1 MGFTVMNKRISY
13 SLVVTL
19 LIKAATYTPIVFSLM
34 LSFTKVE
41 NEEQTLEREER
52 AIENEEESLL
62 GNMTHTFTC
71 AACVC
76 PVC

>member
-19 LIKAATYTPIVFSLM
+19 FLKVATYTPVVFYLM

-41 NEEQTLEREER
+41 NEEQTIKQQEQ
-52 AIENEEESLL
+52 AIENEEVSLH

-71 AACVC
+71 APCVC

>member
-41 NEEQTLEREER
+41 SRRSSRRSKRSRTRRR
-52 AIENEEESLL
+52 ACSA
-62 GNMTHTFTC
+62 T
-71 AACVC
+71 
-76 PVC
+76 

>member
-41 NEEQTLEREER
+41 NEEQTLAQEEQ
-52 AIENEEESLL
+52 AIETEEESLL

>member
-41 NEEQTLEREER
+41 SRRSSRRQ

-62 GNMTHTFTC
+62 GNMTHAFTC